1 MESEHHKNKILED
14 RIEEEKRENLR
25 LETELWKIGE
35 AMRSQDNKV
44 DAGVNCNIGAGGSLQ
59 QEVESLKVVLGVL
72 KRISVS

>member
-1 MESEHHKNKILED
+1 M
-14 RIEEEKRENLR
+14 
-25 LETELWKIGE
+25 GE

-72 KRISVS
+72 KRMSVS